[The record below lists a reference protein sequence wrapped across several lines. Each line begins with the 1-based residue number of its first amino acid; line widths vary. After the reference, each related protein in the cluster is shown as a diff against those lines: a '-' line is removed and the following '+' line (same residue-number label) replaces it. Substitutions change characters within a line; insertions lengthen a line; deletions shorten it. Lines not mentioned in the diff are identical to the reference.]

1 MSSILDQIRAQA
13 ELAAQTGPDMNE
25 AVVGGSARVL
35 PLGTAM
41 ARLVGYVE
49 LGMQPQEYN
58 GAAKAPA
65 MEFQLC
71 FALTGAAPNP
81 DPAGAPIPY
90 TNDDGSPY
98 LYWTYPTSMSRNDK
112 ATAFLV
118 FKAMN
123 YKGTAKTFGQL
134 VGEGFL
140 LPIVAHTNAKSKKV
154 THRPDLRQIKP
165 PYYPDPMTGTVV
177 QAAVPPHRDQDLK
190 FFSWDHP
197 TLESFNSLK
206 VEGEWE
212 NKDEA
217 TGVIKKESKNKMQE
231 ALLGA
236 TNFSGSA
243 LETLLKM
250 NNVAYTVPAKQAAAV
265 APAVPG
271 AVAPAVPGVV
281 APAVPGVIAPAAPVV
296 APVAA
301 APNVIAPPVALSTV
315 APVVAAATP
324 APVQTTAPASPAPAA
339 VVTPS
344 AVVPIQ
350 VAAPAE
356 PSPVGVV
363 ATPVVNLPPALA
375 A

>member
-1 MSSILDQIRAQA
+1 MSSILDQIKAQA

-25 AVVGGSARVL
+25 AIVGGSARVL
-35 PLGTAM
+35 PLGVAQ

-49 LGMQPQEYN
+49 LGMQPQEFN
-58 GAAKAPA
+58 GVAKAPA

-123 YKGTAKTFGQL
+123 YKGTAKNFGQL
-134 VGEGFL
+134 VGDAFL

-154 THRPDLRQIKP
+154 SHRPDLRQIKP

-177 QAAVPPHRDQDLK
+177 QVPVAAPRDQDLK
-190 FFSWDHP
+190 FFAWDHP

-250 NNVAYTVPAKQAAAV
+250 NNVAYTVPVKKAAAV

-281 APAVPGVIAPAAPVV
+281 APAAPVVAPPVAAVPNVVVPPTTVV

-301 APNVIAPPVALSTV
+301 PASVVAPPSSAPVATPAIAVAAPVVIAPLPVSLTE
-315 APVVAAATP
+315 VAA
-324 APVQTTAPASPAPAA
+324 
-339 VVTPS
+339 
-344 AVVPIQ
+344 
-350 VAAPAE
+350 
-356 PSPVGVV
+356 
-363 ATPVVNLPPALA
+363 PVVNLPPALA